1 LTPALSFLIT
11 PLLAFLNTRRRGIST
26 TAALPRLRR
35 VLPARREGVPALPL
49 PVEAPGGR
57 RAVSDTIVLLWGILA
72 LSAIPIAEARGRSGG
87 VWFLVAL
94 VISPIL
100 AIILL
105 LASDRP
111 RKRCPDCDELAQH
124 AARLCP
130 HCRHEFA
137 EVK

>member
-1 LTPALSFLIT
+1 
-11 PLLAFLNTRRRGIST
+11 
-26 TAALPRLRR
+26 
-35 VLPARREGVPALPL
+35 
-49 PVEAPGGR
+49 
-57 RAVSDTIVLLWGILA
+57 VSDTIVLLWGILA
-72 LSAIPIAEARGRSGG
+72 LGAIPIAEARGRSGG

-100 AIILL
+100 AIVLL

-124 AARLCP
+124 AARRCP

-137 EVK
+137 AVK